1 MKTLLRLAASFLKI
15 GLFTFGGGLSMFPM
29 LEREVIARRGWHFFV
44 AIHRGAWYNGRNY
57 ERGASYGHRT
67 GA

>member
-1 MKTLLRLAASFLKI
+1 
-15 GLFTFGGGLSMFPM
+15 MFPM